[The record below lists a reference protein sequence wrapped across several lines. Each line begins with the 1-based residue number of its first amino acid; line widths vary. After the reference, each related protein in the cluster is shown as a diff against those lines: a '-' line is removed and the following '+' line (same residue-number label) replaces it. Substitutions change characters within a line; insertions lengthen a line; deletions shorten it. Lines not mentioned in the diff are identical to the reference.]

1 MSIILFIERDPSAGT
16 VTGFRHERLRKLREA
31 GKSCDIDAIGNLGKI
46 DWTQMG
52 EWATC
57 GGTARVL

>member
-1 MSIILFIERDPSAGT
+1 MSIILFIERDPIAGPLT
-16 VTGFRHERLRKLREA
+16 WIRHERLRKVREA
-31 GKSCDIDAIGNLGKI
+31 GKSCDRDAIGNLGKI